1 MRKRFKREVQEG
13 SDGQL
18 EDGVSQGSRKSK
30 NKGLKAQNIKEAWI
44 LQAGWCDRS
53 LKYDADGVGVGRSA
67 EIGESPETEMG
78 DLSFASQYQEATKGF
93 QLWAIPGS
101 CLCSGAITLGRSV
114 GK

>member
-1 MRKRFKREVQEG
+1 MRKRFKREAQEG

-53 LKYDADGVGVGRSA
+53 LKYDAGGGG
-67 EIGESPETEMG
+67 EICRNWESPETEMG